1 MSDKTPAQP
10 SNQAKLKG
18 TDIVSKTETLLK
30 KLIHV
35 MSQEN
40 LALQAHDR
48 SLAEEM
54 AQEKTLLI
62 ENYRALIKDLEK
74 EPEALKNIDDDAKAH
89 VQQMIA
95 DFDVAMRENAKAI
108 YARRYAVK
116 KILERI
122 LDKARQVSGGNH
134 KSYNQQGKMN
144 HVSSKSRFIPTQ
156 LNETY

>member
-1 MSDKTPAQP
+1 MSDKTTQQN
-10 SNQAKLKG
+10 SQAKLKG
-18 TDIVSKTETLLK
+18 TDIVSKTETLLR

-35 MSQEN
+35 MGQEN

-54 AQEKTLLI
+54 AQEKTVLI
-62 ENYRALIKDLEK
+62 SNYRALIKDIEK
-74 EPEALKNIDDDAKAH
+74 DPEALKNLDEDTKSH
-89 VQQMIA
+89 VQKMIS
-95 DFDVAMRENAKAI
+95 DFEVAMRENAKAV

-144 HVSSKSRFIPTQ
+144 DCSSSAKFIPTQ

>member
-1 MSDKTPAQP
+1 MSDKATQQ
-10 SNQAKLKG
+10 SSQAKLKG
-18 TDIVSKTETLLK
+18 TDIVSKTETLLR

-35 MSQEN
+35 MGQEN

-48 SLAEEM
+48 QLAEEM

-62 ENYRALIKDLEK
+62 ENYRALIKDLKK
-74 EPEALKNIDDDAKAH
+74 EPEALKNINADAKAH
-89 VQQMIA
+89 VQELIKE
-95 DFDVAMRENAKAI
+95 FDTAMRENAKAV

-122 LDKARQVSGGNH
+122 LNKARQVSGGSH

-144 HVSSKSRFIPTQ
+144 DLSSKSKFIPTQ